1 MDLGL
6 LGYFAALGLGAC
18 GSAAGIGLA
27 GQAAI
32 GVFKKAYMAG
42 KNASAVLFALVGAPF
57 TQTIY
62 GFILMNALK
71 ARLDAGIENTAAIFG
86 IGVFGGLGIGVSA
99 WFQGLAGA
107 AGCDALGE
115 TGKGFGMYMV
125 ILGVVETVAI
135 FSMVFGMLSA
145 GTLI

>member
-1 MDLGL
+1 MNLGM

-18 GSAAGIGLA
+18 GSAMGIGLA

-42 KNASAVLFALVGAPF
+42 KSASAVLFALVGAPF

-62 GFILMNALK
+62 GFILMNTLK
-71 ARLDAGIENTAAIFG
+71 TTLDKGIQNPEAIFG

-99 WFQGLAGA
+99 WFQGMAAA

-135 FSMVFGMLSA
+135 FAMVFGMLSA
-145 GTLI
+145 GSLA

>member
-1 MDLGL
+1 MNLGMI
-6 LGYFAALGLGAC
+6 GYFAALGFGAC
-18 GSAAGIGLA
+18 GSAVGIGLA

-42 KNASAVLFALVGAPF
+42 KNASAILFALVGAPF

-62 GFILMNALK
+62 GFILMNTLK
-71 ARLDAGIENTAAIFG
+71 ATLDKGVENTGAVFG

-99 WFQGLAGA
+99 WFQGLAAA

-135 FSMVFGMLSA
+135 FAMVFGMLSA
-145 GTLI
+145 GTLV